1 MPAASSC
8 WPRGERRGQPARRA
22 VGELVPAAEASGD
35 ASYLA
40 QLLSQ
45 IARAQCLQRQYD
57 DADATLDRA
66 EALLTAE
73 SHLPRVRCLLERGR
87 IRNDQ
92 LQGDRGR
99 AAFLEAW
106 EIGRRQRID
115 NHAVDAA
122 HMLGIIAPQAE
133 AIEWNLRALEYA
145 GQSPDPKARRWAAS
159 LSNNLGWAH
168 GLTKCCRRTRGS
180 RRRSRI
186 GAIPGRFRRPAV
198 QVAHDGATEREPGAR
213 LRSGGAAAHR
223 AVAVRPCPDP
233 GIRLRCV
240 TWRV

>member
-45 IARAQCLQRQYD
+45 IARAQCLQRRYD

-186 GAIPGRFRRPAV
+186 GWSACGVWGREP
-198 QVAHDGATEREPGAR
+198 EPGAR